1 MGAKITF
8 YKEKLKSLKDWD
20 SYLLK
25 ESGLPGPRGNLELA
39 LAFADLGDEEKIK
52 EYLAIKIEEA
62 SGNSAKVFL
71 TFCAIVGLGTLIN
84 MGKLQYLKQLR
95 QFASDPRWRI
105 REAVALALQRIG
117 DVNIEFLLQEME
129 EWSKGNLLEKRAS
142 IAALCEPRLLS
153 SDRVSGSVLNILDQV
168 TTSFACL
175 QDRSSEDF
183 EVLKKGLAYCWSVAV
198 AAYPEM
204 GKKLIEKWVKTKN
217 KDINWVM
224 KQNLKKNRLSKMDS
238 EWVSNQLKLLV

>member
-1 MGAKITF
+1 MNFMGTKIIF
-8 YKEKLKSLKDWD
+8 YTEKLKSLKDWD

-117 DVNIEFLLQEME
+117 DVNIDFLLQEME
-129 EWSKGNLLEKRAS
+129 EWSKGNLFEKRA
-142 IAALCEPRLLS
+142 ALATLCEPLLLTS
-153 SDRVSGSVLNILDQV
+153 ETVAGSVLNILDQV
-168 TTSFACL
+168 TASFASIRNRK
-175 QDRSSEDF
+175 DEEF
-183 EVLKKGLAYCWSVAV
+183 EVLKKGLAYCWSV
-198 AAYPEM
+198 
-204 GKKLIEKWVKTKN
+204 
-217 KDINWVM
+217 
-224 KQNLKKNRLSKMDS
+224 
-238 EWVSNQLKLLV
+238 